1 MVQLTRQQGQVGR
14 VLQEGNLLISE
25 RGVTSEEEQE
35 VRLQMTLL
43 NERWE
48 QVRVNAMNKQ
58 SRSGLIPLLK
68 NTAHSYSCYLF
79 FLH

>member
-1 MVQLTRQQGQVGR
+1 MQLTRQQGQVGR

-58 SRSGLIPLLK
+58 SRSDSLLAIK
-68 NTAHSYSCYLF
+68 MLHCYISF
-79 FLH
+79 VNFLP

>member
-58 SRSGLIPLLK
+58 SR
-68 NTAHSYSCYLF
+68 
-79 FLH
+79 